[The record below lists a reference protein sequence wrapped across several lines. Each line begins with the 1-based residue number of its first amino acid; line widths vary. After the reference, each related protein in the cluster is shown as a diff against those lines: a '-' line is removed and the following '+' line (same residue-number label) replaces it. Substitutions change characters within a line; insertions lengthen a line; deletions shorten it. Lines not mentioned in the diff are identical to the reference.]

1 MAPVAKKTTK
11 KPAPRGVLIEI
22 HDTRADRVRSRQIR
36 FGSVVVS
43 APTDAVDAL
52 RGENIKAGQVALA
65 RAKKALVKPGVVLGL
80 KPATPKYHV
89 DPAGRL
95 IRVLRGKRQV
105 GKLVNGAFTPI

>member
-1 MAPVAKKTTK
+1 MAPAPKKRK
-11 KPAPRGVLIEI
+11 KPVPRGVLIEI
-22 HDTRADRVRSRQIR
+22 NGARPDLGRARQVR

-43 APTDAVDAL
+43 APVDVIDPL
-52 RGENIKAGQVALA
+52 RGENIKAGQSALA
-65 RAKKALVKPGVVLGL
+65 RAKQALVEPGVILGL